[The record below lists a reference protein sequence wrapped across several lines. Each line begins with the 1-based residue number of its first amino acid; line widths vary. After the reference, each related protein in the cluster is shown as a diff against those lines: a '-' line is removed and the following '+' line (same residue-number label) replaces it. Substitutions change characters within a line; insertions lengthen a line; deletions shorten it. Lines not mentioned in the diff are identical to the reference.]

1 MNKFY
6 SKKNLRNSGLTFSLI
21 FFIVFFLLPYL
32 LHAKISTIVF
42 VFSLIIASL
51 SILSP
56 YSLSK
61 PYKYWITFGE
71 KMSQINSALILG
83 IFFYIIITP
92 VALIKGILSKL
103 KMKSEINSY
112 FEKPKV
118 VVQNFE
124 DQI

>member
-1 MNKFY
+1 MAQF
-6 SKKNLRNSGLTFSLI
+6 NST
-21 FFIVFFLLPYL
+21 
-32 LHAKISTIVF
+32 
-42 VFSLIIASL
+42 
-51 SILSP
+51 
-56 YSLSK
+56 
-61 PYKYWITFGE
+61 
-71 KMSQINSALILG
+71 LILG

-118 VVQNFE
+118 VEQNFE